1 LTDTTASI
9 EQQKLD
15 LERQKQADDLLLARE
30 RLAIETRQARGF
42 SGAQVTIITLVV
54 SGLFSLLTGLVG
66 GLFNVQTTA
75 TSNQGQ
81 LDVKRTEVE
90 GQLAVQTMIAEA
102 ERDRM
107 AAQQS
112 FDIVVQATKGL
123 PQETAAANLL
133 FFVKAGI
140 LQDPDGKILAL
151 AETGEAPDLPQA
163 SGGTENPILSRLEAA
178 STPTDI
184 GSSEA
189 ALRVEQGLIFGTP
202 AIPVSHVVSPNLSE
216 RNDPR
221 YIVVDYT
228 AGTAKAAI
236 SVWSRP
242 EVRGSA
248 HLLIARDGSVTQFV
262 PFDYGAWHA
271 GRSQWG
277 SVSGLNRHSI
287 GIALEN
293 WGKLTSSGDGWTT
306 YAGGPVPESEVAVLR
321 HKSESTDAGWQ
332 TYTDAQ
338 LAALEA
344 VVAAIRGS
352 IPQIV
357 DMIGQDDISPDRKLG
372 PGPAFPM
379 EDVREATFDRRLAL
393 DPPE

>member
-1 LTDTTASI
+1 LTDGTSSI

-15 LERQKQADDLLLARE
+15 LERQKQADDVLLARE

-66 GLFNVQTTA
+66 GVFNVQTTER
-75 TSNQGQ
+75 SNQGQ

-102 ERDRM
+102 ERDRL

-123 PQETAAANLL
+123 AQETAAANLL
-133 FFVKAGI
+133 FFVQAGI
-140 LQDPDGKILAL
+140 LQDPDGKIQAL
-151 AETGEAPDLPQA
+151 AETGEAPALPQ
-163 SGGTENPILSRLEAA
+163 SSVGTFNPILSRLEAA
-178 STPTDI
+178 GTPTDV
-184 GSSEA
+184 GQSDA
-189 ALRVEQGLIFGTP
+189 ALRVEQGLLLGTP
-202 AIPVSHVVSPNLSE
+202 AVPVSHVVSPNLSE
-216 RNDPR
+216 RNDPK
-221 YIVVDYT
+221 YIVIDYT

-236 SVWSRP
+236 SIWSRP
-242 EVRGSA
+242 EIRGSA

-271 GRSQWG
+271 GRSSWG
-277 SVSGLNRHSI
+277 SLSGFNRRSI

-306 YAGGPVPESEVAVLR
+306 YFGGPVQDDEVAVLR
-321 HKSESTDAGWQ
+321 HKFETEDAGWQ
-332 TYTDAQ
+332 TFTEAQ

-352 IPQIV
+352 IPGLV
-357 DMIGQDDISPDRKLG
+357 DIIGQDDISPDRKLG

-379 EDVREATFDRRLAL
+379 EDIREATFDRRLAL
-393 DPPE
+393 DPPG

>member
-1 LTDTTASI
+1 MTDTTASI

-140 LQDPDGKILAL
+140 LQDPDGKNPRACRNRRSAGPAAGL
-151 AETGEAPDLPQA
+151 GRNRKPDPV
-163 SGGTENPILSRLEAA
+163 P
-178 STPTDI
+178 I
-184 GSSEA
+184 GSSKPA
-189 ALRVEQGLIFGTP
+189 DRHRVE
-202 AIPVSHVVSPNLSE
+202 
-216 RNDPR
+216 
-221 YIVVDYT
+221 
-228 AGTAKAAI
+228 
-236 SVWSRP
+236 
-242 EVRGSA
+242 
-248 HLLIARDGSVTQFV
+248 
-262 PFDYGAWHA
+262 
-271 GRSQWG
+271 
-277 SVSGLNRHSI
+277 
-287 GIALEN
+287 
-293 WGKLTSSGDGWTT
+293 
-306 YAGGPVPESEVAVLR
+306 
-321 HKSESTDAGWQ
+321 
-332 TYTDAQ
+332 
-338 LAALEA
+338 
-344 VVAAIRGS
+344 
-352 IPQIV
+352 
-357 DMIGQDDISPDRKLG
+357 
-372 PGPAFPM
+372 
-379 EDVREATFDRRLAL
+379 
-393 DPPE
+393 